1 MTRDLSYN
9 NIGYGAATFKVD
21 DDTIA
26 ILKANH
32 LDASTGRIDV
42 NDKKLAVALTGD
54 NTVGFGAA
62 ATATDATPLFGFIVT
77 YEEDGFAA
85 VQYAGYME
93 AVPVAGAI
101 ALGATELAVNNAG
114 QVSVVATAKG
124 RGIVT
129 KAATASDKFV
139 NVLIG

>member
-1 MTRDLSYN
+1 MNRELSYN

-21 DDTIA
+21 DATIA
-26 ILKANH
+26 ILKANYT
-32 LDASTGRIDV
+32 DAATNKVDV

-54 NTVGFGAA
+54 NTVGFGTAA
-62 ATATDATPLFGFIVT
+62 SATDATPLFGFIVT
-77 YEEDGFAA
+77 YEQDGYAA
-85 VQYAGYME
+85 IQYAGYME

-101 ALGATELAVNNAG
+101 ALGAKTLAVNNAG
-114 QVSVVATAKG
+114 QVSVVAGAAG

>member
-42 NDKKLAVALTGD
+42 NDKKLAVALNGD
-54 NTVGFGAA
+54 NTVGYGAA
-62 ATATDATPLFGFIVT
+62 ATANEATP
-77 YEEDGFAA
+77 
-85 VQYAGYME
+85 
-93 AVPVAGAI
+93 
-101 ALGATELAVNNAG
+101 
-114 QVSVVATAKG
+114 
-124 RGIVT
+124 
-129 KAATASDKFV
+129 
-139 NVLIG
+139 